1 MRAPDIHRKGAVS
14 FEELKSA
21 CQILILHEDFSAY
34 SRAVEVCR
42 RVMEQLANELDF
54 DIKCWSFTELAD
66 ASCAR
71 HAAKTAA
78 TADIILF
85 SMVTTHLPAQIN
97 HWLDSFFAA
106 RFRADGLLGLILNPH
121 NSLPLESKKLSL
133 RFEQLTERL
142 GMDFIS
148 LHPDS
153 DSVVVDLLPAIT
165 LPREARK

>member
-1 MRAPDIHRKGAVS
+1 MHASEIHEKFAAR

-42 RVMEQLANELDF
+42 RVMDQFANDLDF
-54 DIKCWSFTELAD
+54 DIKCWSAVELSD
-66 ASCAR
+66 PSCAR

-78 TADIILF
+78 TADIILL
-85 SMVTTHLPAQIN
+85 SLLTAHLPVQLDE
-97 HWLDSFFAA
+97 WLDSFFAA
-106 RFRADGLLGLILNPH
+106 RFRTDGVLALLLNP
-121 NSLPLESKKLSL
+121 LGTQPLELKKLSQRL
-133 RFEQLTERL
+133 EQLTERL
-142 GMDFIS
+142 GMDFMV

-153 DSVVVDLLPAIT
+153 DALVVDLLPAIT